1 MFHPHPIDEL
11 LAATL
16 PARALFAVG
25 GRVRDELRSD
35 VDGIVATVADLDYVV
50 VGVDEIELRAALA
63 TLGPVD
69 VVGSVFSVF
78 KLRIG
83 GQTVDVALPRRERS
97 TGVGHRDFAVQSG
110 PDVPLADDLARRDFR
125 MNMIARALPTGEL
138 VDPYGGEAD
147 IRARRIDILAEQ
159 TFVDDPLRMFRA
171 AGFAA
176 RFSYALSERTDRGI
190 RAAAQLAPSVSAQ
203 RIRDEL
209 VKLLVLAPKPSIGL
223 ELLRE
228 TGLMA
233 FVWPELLE
241 GLGVEQNEYHAFD
254 VWGHAMASVDA
265 TPQGNLALRLAAL
278 FHDVGKPRT
287 KEGPHFYRHEQIG
300 AEMTRPMLERLAFAG
315 DLVDDVCSV
324 IRQHMYSNSPDQGD
338 AAVRRFIRRVSPE
351 LLALQFALR
360 RADVVGSGLPER
372 GDWNARFEARVAAE
386 LERHHALG
394 VADLCLS
401 GDDVIAL
408 MLERGVAEP
417 GFRGDARV
425 GAALKWLLEQVT
437 DAPERNETAAL
448 RALLSLYFDAAP
460 TAPSSPSGV

>member
-1 MFHPHPIDEL
+1 MFQPHPIDAL
-11 LAATL
+11 LAAAL
-16 PARALFAVG
+16 PAGSVFAVG
-25 GRVRDELRSD
+25 GRVRDELRSE
-35 VDGIVATVADLDYVV
+35 VDGADVTTVDLDYVV
-50 VGVDEIELRAALA
+50 VGVDEQALRAVLA

-78 KLRIG
+78 KVRID
-83 GQTVDVALPRRERS
+83 GQTIDVALPRRERS
-97 TGVGHRDFAVQSG
+97 TGVGHREFEVQSG
-110 PDVPLADDLARRDFR
+110 PAIPLVDDLARRDFR
-125 MNMIARALPTGEL
+125 MNMVARALPTGEL

-159 TFVDDPLRMFRA
+159 TFADDPLRMFRA

-176 RFSYALSERTDRGI
+176 RFAYTITERTKRGI
-190 RAAAQLAPSVSAQ
+190 VASASLAPTVSAQ
-203 RIRDEL
+203 RVRDEL

-228 TGLMA
+228 TGLME

-278 FHDVGKPRT
+278 LHDVGKPRT
-287 KEGPHFYRHEQIG
+287 KEGPHFYRHEHVG
-300 AEMTRPMLERLAFAG
+300 AEMVRPMLERFAFAG
-315 DLVDDVCSV
+315 DLIDDVCSV
-324 IRQHMYSNSPDQGD
+324 IRQHMYSNNPSQGD
-338 AAVRRFIRRVSPE
+338 AAVRRFIRRVSPD
-351 LLALQFALR
+351 LLGLQFSLR

-372 GDWNARFEARVAAE
+372 GDWNARFETRVATE

-394 VADLCLS
+394 IADLVIS
-401 GDDVIAL
+401 GSDVIAL
-408 MLERGVAEP
+408 MVERGVVPP
-417 GFRGDARV
+417 GFSGDRRV
-425 GAALKWLLEQVT
+425 GAALRWLLEQVT